1 MEHGGRTLKVGL
13 WLCFQGFYTL
23 WIKKRNVSLTR
34 AMENEKQIG
43 RAMAIVK
50 SVYGV
55 RKVNNLL
62 MIKE

>member
-23 WIKKRNVSLTR
+23 WIKKRNVTLTR
-34 AMENEKQIG
+34 AMENEKQVE
-43 RAMAIVK
+43 RATATVK

-55 RKVNNLL
+55 RKVNDLL
-62 MIKE
+62 MIKK

>member
-23 WIKKRNVSLTR
+23 WIKKRNVTLTR
-34 AMENEKQIG
+34 AMENEKQ
-43 RAMAIVK
+43 REHATAIAK

-55 RKVNNLL
+55 RKVSNLL
-62 MIKE
+62 MLKE